1 MDYPSV
7 LSKLCTASGPSGFE
21 QAVAGTAATLLSPY
35 VDEITTSRLGSVI
48 GIRKCGKPG
57 AKTLLLDAHLDEIG
71 FLMTGAE
78 EGFLRFTSLGGVDSR
93 MLPNAELLVLSD
105 PPITGVVS
113 CLPPHIQQQG
123 DFDKAIPIKEL
134 YLDVGLTQEEAER
147 RVPIGTP
154 AAYPGGC
161 IILGSDRLS
170 GKALDDRSCFAVL
183 LHTAQLLKQKE
194 LDVDLIV
201 LGSTREEVNSAGAI
215 TAAWALIPDF
225 CVVVDVTHGDTPDSP
240 AEKVFPLGKGP
251 VVGVGPNCAQ
261 WMSQRL
267 FEKANAIHIPVQTEV
282 MAGNSGTNAWALQIS
297 REGIATANL
306 SLPLRYMH
314 SPIET
319 ICLGDLE
326 QTAQLLAAFCENL
339 GKEAPAL

>member
-1 MDYPSV
+1 
-7 LSKLCTASGPSGFE
+7 
-21 QAVAGTAATLLSPY
+21 
-35 VDEITTSRLGSVI
+35 
-48 GIRKCGKPG
+48 
-57 AKTLLLDAHLDEIG
+57 
-71 FLMTGAE
+71 
-78 EGFLRFTSLGGVDSR
+78 
-93 MLPNAELLVLSD
+93 
-105 PPITGVVS
+105 
-113 CLPPHIQQQG
+113 
-123 DFDKAIPIKEL
+123 
-134 YLDVGLTQEEAER
+134 
-147 RVPIGTP
+147 
-154 AAYPGGC
+154 
-161 IILGSDRLS
+161 
-170 GKALDDRSCFAVL
+170 
-183 LHTAQLLKQKE
+183 
-194 LDVDLIV
+194 
-201 LGSTREEVNSAGAI
+201 
-215 TAAWALIPDF
+215 
-225 CVVVDVTHGDTPDSP
+225 VTHGDTPDSP